1 MPSILA
7 QAASPTGLTSEQ
19 RPPPAIGNMSSTL
32 RQTIETSGAPP
43 APQASRRAKPAAGQ
57 NGARRPLATPPSER
71 SRSGGGGRKSPTPQR
86 PSTPLRVE
94 PPPALAAGSLCST
107 SGTSTPGAAAAAAS
121 AAMSASAGG
130 GGLAARLVVPMLAI
144 PLKPALPAVVET
156 VDKPTKLAADR
167 RLQRAR
173 LALEVAMRG
182 TDAII
187 LEAALREA
195 LDAGLPDDLLQR
207 GMMQLGDLEESAA
220 AQASTAGVLSTGH
233 AAGAGGPSSGSAS
246 IGGTGGGDAAGGK
259 KRALARSGSSG
270 SSGTSGGGGGLKASS
285 GSLKAKKPG
294 GSGGVMGGA
303 AAAGAPP
310 LVREGS
316 LVKLHGLRAG
326 LGLQGMSNLNMERY
340 NGRLGRV
347 VDDPPPWLIKSAS
360 GASAEE
366 LVAVLLD
373 SRSTDRERSSGIWVA
388 VPRTNLRPV

>member
-1 MPSILA
+1 MNLLAADGTYIHKRPTLTTAALKRPTKSFGRRAPGCIRHAARSQQSTARALLCDSLCVLQRCSKRTCVHRCAVERGTSRDRDRERADSRPCTMPSILA

-173 LALEVAMRG
+173 LAL
-182 TDAII
+182 
-187 LEAALREA
+187 
-195 LDAGLPDDLLQR
+195 
-207 GMMQLGDLEESAA
+207 
-220 AQASTAGVLSTGH
+220 
-233 AAGAGGPSSGSAS
+233 
-246 IGGTGGGDAAGGK
+246 
-259 KRALARSGSSG
+259 
-270 SSGTSGGGGGLKASS
+270 
-285 GSLKAKKPG
+285 
-294 GSGGVMGGA
+294 
-303 AAAGAPP
+303 
-310 LVREGS
+310 
-316 LVKLHGLRAG
+316 
-326 LGLQGMSNLNMERY
+326 
-340 NGRLGRV
+340 
-347 VDDPPPWLIKSAS
+347 
-360 GASAEE
+360 
-366 LVAVLLD
+366 
-373 SRSTDRERSSGIWVA
+373 
-388 VPRTNLRPV
+388 